1 MSETFICESQGH
13 PLRSEQDALDLI
25 GEAAYRR
32 VQWVVVPAER
42 LHQDFWR
49 LSTRVAGEFVG
60 KFANYRRG
68 LVVMGDISEHIAAS
82 SSFRDW
88 VREANRGRQIWFV
101 ADQAELEQ
109 RLAGNEDE

>member
-1 MSETFICESQGH
+1 MSEVFMCEPQGQ

-25 GEAAYRR
+25 GEASYRR

-60 KFANYRRG
+60 KFANYQRS
-68 LVVMGDISEHIAAS
+68 LAIMGDISEHIAAS

-101 ADQAELEQ
+101 ADLAELEQ
-109 RLAGNEDE
+109 RLSGDENG